1 MTDTTIVVPTLG
13 RPSLAV
19 LLDALARGTR
29 RPDHPVVVVDDRKEA
44 TGPLPVDGGLDVVVL
59 RSGGR
64 GPAAARNLGWR
75 ETRTP
80 WVSFL
85 DDDVEPGPDW
95 YACLLADLDAAPPWV
110 SGSQGRVR
118 VPLPTDRRP
127 TDWERST
134 RGLEDAPWIT
144 ADMSYRRAVLAQVGG
159 FDERFHRAYRED
171 ADLALRVTAQR
182 GRLVRGQRSVSHPVR
197 PADDWVSLRQ
207 QAGNADDMLMN
218 RLHGRAWRERA
229 GAAPGRRPRHVA
241 VTAAA
246 ALALVLALP
255 VAGRRRWGPAAL
267 AALGWAA
274 GTAELALARIGPGPR
289 DGDEVRRMLLT
300 SAAIPAAATWYTV
313 RGAWQHRG
321 ATAWRGAPEVVL
333 FDRDGTLVHDV
344 PYNGRPELVRPVAGA
359 DDALDRL
366 RRAGVRIGMITNQS
380 GVALGRLTGEQVAA
394 VNRRVEAQLGPFD
407 TVQWCPHGPDDG
419 CRCRK
424 PAPGMVRQ
432 ACSDLGVDP
441 SRCVL
446 VGDIGAD
453 VRAAEAAGGV
463 GILVPAPST
472 ARADVTAA
480 TQVHPDLDSAVTA
493 ILAGRW

>member
-1 MTDTTIVVPTLG
+1 MTETTIVVPTLG

-29 RPDHPVVVVDDRKEA
+29 RPQHSVVVVDDRPEA
-44 TGPLPVDGGLDVVVL
+44 TGALPVDGPLDVVVL

-75 ETRTP
+75 EARTP

-85 DDDVEPGPDW
+85 DDDVVPNPDW
-95 YACLLADLDAAPPWV
+95 YACLLDDLDAAPPEV
-110 SGSQGRVR
+110 SGSQGRLR

-134 RGLEDAPWIT
+134 RGLETAPWIT
-144 ADMSYRRAVLAQVGG
+144 ADMSYRRSVLAEVGG
-159 FDERFHRAYRED
+159 FDERFPRAYRED

-182 GRLVRGQRSVSHPVR
+182 GRLVRGQRSVTHPVR
-197 PADDWVSLRQ
+197 PADDWASLRQ

-229 GAAPGRRPRHVA
+229 GAAPGRRPRHIA
-241 VTAAA
+241 ITAAV
-246 ALALVLALP
+246 ALALIL
-255 VAGRRRWGPAAL
+255 AGRRRWGPAAL

-274 GTAELALARIGPGPR
+274 GTAELAWARIQPGPR

-300 SAAIPAAATWYTV
+300 SATIPVAATWHTV

-321 ATAWRGAPEVVL
+321 ATAWRGAPDVVL

-359 DDALDRL
+359 EDALDRL
-366 RRAGVRIGMITNQS
+366 RRAGVRIGMVTNQS
-380 GVALGRLTGEQVAA
+380 GVARSRLTGEQVAA
-394 VNRRVEAQLGPFD
+394 VNRQVEAQLGPFD
-407 TVQWCPHGPDDG
+407 TVHWCPHGPDEG
-419 CRCRK
+419 CQCRK
-424 PAPGMVRQ
+424 PAPGMVWQ
-432 ACSDLGVDP
+432 ACTDLGVDP
-441 SRCVL
+441 SRCVV

-453 VRAAEAAGGV
+453 VQAAEAAGGV
-463 GILVPAPST
+463 GILVPASAT
-472 ARADVTAA
+472 RREEVTAA
-480 TQVHPDLDSAVTA
+480 AQVHPDLGSAVTA

>member
-1 MTDTTIVVPTLG
+1 MTDTTVVVPTLG

-19 LLDALARGTR
+19 LLDALAGGTR
-29 RPDHPVVVVDDRKEA
+29 PTDHPVVVVDDRPEP
-44 TGPLPVDGGLDVVVL
+44 TGPLPVDGRLDVVVL

-64 GPAAARNLGWR
+64 GPGAARNLGWR
-75 ETRTP
+75 EARTP

-85 DDDVEPGPDW
+85 DDDVVPDSDW

-110 SGSQGRVR
+110 SGSQGRLR

-134 RGLEDAPWIT
+134 RGLQDAPWIT
-144 ADMSYRRAVLAQVGG
+144 ADMSYRRAVLAEVGG
-159 FDERFHRAYRED
+159 FDERFPRAYRED

-182 GRLVRGQRSVSHPVR
+182 GRLVRGQRSVTHPVR

-229 GAAPGRRPRHVA
+229 GAAPGRRSRHIA
-241 VTAAA
+241 ITAAA
-246 ALALVLALP
+246 ALALVLA
-255 VAGRRRWGPAAL
+255 GQRRWTPAAL
-267 AALGWAA
+267 AALAWAA
-274 GTAELALARIGPGPR
+274 GTAELAWARIEPGPR
-289 DGDEVRRMLLT
+289 NRDEVRRMLLT
-300 SAAIPAAATWYTV
+300 SAAIPMAATWHTA

-321 ATAWRGAPEVVL
+321 ATAWRGAPDVVL

-359 DDALDRL
+359 DAALDRL
-366 RRAGVRIGMITNQS
+366 RRAGVRIGMVTNQS

-419 CRCRK
+419 CGCRK

-432 ACSDLGVDP
+432 ACSELGADP

-453 VRAAEAAGGV
+453 VQAAEAAGGV
-463 GILVPAPST
+463 GILVPAPT
-472 ARADVTAA
+472 TKHEEVTAA
-480 TQVHPDLDSAVTA
+480 AQVHPDLGSAVSA